1 MKILSCALLLMASLA
16 FVLAGCSD
24 NSVPPVTPGEPTLS
38 PASTS
43 PVLQKGGVTHAVS
56 GSAHW
61 KFVAVTGEEN
71 GRFTFSAVQH
81 ADGSVTGELVS
92 RDKGRIMYGQ
102 AKVYGLHVSG
112 NMAKLDFRFTHG
124 NFNTFYAPGV
134 KITDIVGWV
143 IVIDNGE
150 GANANGPDLV
160 SLIVF
165 TEGSDI
171 QPLTIAQLD
180 PMGPEEY
187 LQTMGD
193 YISEYYGI
201 PYEAFLTTYDN
212 GSVHVR

>member
-1 MKILSCALLLMASLA
+1 M
-16 FVLAGCSD
+16 G
-24 NSVPPVTPGEPTLS
+24 
-38 PASTS
+38 
-43 PVLQKGGVTHAVS
+43 Q
-56 GSAHW
+56 
-61 KFVAVTGEEN
+61 
-71 GRFTFSAVQH
+71 
-81 ADGSVTGELVS
+81 
-92 RDKGRIMYGQ
+92 DKGRIYYEK

-112 NMAKLDFRFTHG
+112 NMAKLDFRYTHG
-124 NFNTFYAPGV
+124 NFNTFYPPGV

-150 GANANGPDLV
+150 GANASDLDLV

-171 QPLTIAQLD
+171 QPLTIGQLD

-193 YISEYYGI
+193 YLLQHYGI
-201 PYEAFLTTYDN
+201 PQEAFLTAYDN